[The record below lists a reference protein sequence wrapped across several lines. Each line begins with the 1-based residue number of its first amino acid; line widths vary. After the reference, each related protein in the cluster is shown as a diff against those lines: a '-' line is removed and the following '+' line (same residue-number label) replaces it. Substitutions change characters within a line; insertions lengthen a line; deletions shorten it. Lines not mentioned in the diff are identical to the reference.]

1 MRRVSSAA
9 TEIRLAQ
16 DAQRAQRDV
25 FEVADRGCDQEEGA
39 RSGFGHSFGILLYH
53 WTFRWAGSDA
63 RRPAL
68 GVLRLDPVPMIAS
81 EPLHHFVDDY
91 LSYLYETNPSSA
103 TFDGVHIHD
112 DLLENLDRAAVDAQ
126 VQALSGLARRL
137 AAISTDSLAG
147 DERVERPMVAAHIQ
161 ARLHEL
167 EKVRSWERSPQMYG
181 ELLGV
186 SLAGQALFDFAPASE
201 RARRVL
207 SKLRQTPRFI
217 QSARDNI
224 KDPPGIFVKSG
235 LEALRGTLRFIETDL
250 PRAFSDVDDL
260 GLLGDL
266 ADAQAEAI
274 ESLTSYIGWL
284 ETEVG
289 PKARASFRMGPEHL
303 AAKLRLEEGHRG
315 PAGPAAGDRPAGA
328 GRGAGG
334 VPPGGVPR
342 RGGRRGGRLAAGRR
356 IGWPRPAA
364 SCATAR
370 EQLDRLATFITRR
383 DLVSMPPGE
392 PVVVAPTPDFF
403 RWSGASMWAP
413 GPFEARPTH
422 AYYYLTDADPAWPA
436 ERKLEHLRDLN
447 TPTLWAIS
455 MHEVYPG
462 HFLHFQHL
470 RHVES
475 KARKSLMLASTSFVE
490 GWAHY
495 CEHMMIEAGFEK
507 QDPTVRLGQLAEALI
522 RIARLVV
529 AIRLH
534 AEDMSVEQGVRF
546 FRDEAFLEESTAR
559 REAERGTFDPSY
571 VVYTAGKL
579 MLLKLREDYKA
590 HVGGKFSLKTFH
602 DTLLRN
608 GVATFHVHRQLMLG
622 ESAAGAG
629 IE

>member
-1 MRRVSSAA
+1 
-9 TEIRLAQ
+9 
-16 DAQRAQRDV
+16 
-25 FEVADRGCDQEEGA
+25 
-39 RSGFGHSFGILLYH
+39 
-53 WTFRWAGSDA
+53 
-63 RRPAL
+63 
-68 GVLRLDPVPMIAS
+68 MIAS

-112 DLLENLDRAAVDAQ
+112 DLLENLDRAAVDTQ
-126 VQALSGLARRL
+126 VQALSGMARRL

-167 EKVRSWERSPQMYG
+167 EKVRSWERSPQLYG
-181 ELLGV
+181 ELLGG

-266 ADAQAEAI
+266 ADAQTEAI

-284 ETEVG
+284 ETEIG

-303 AAKLRLEEGHRG
+303 AAKLRLEEGIE
-315 PAGPAAGDRPAGA
+315 
-328 GRGAGG
+328 
-334 VPPGGVPR
+334 VPL
-342 RGGRRGGRLAAGRR
+342 GRLLEIGLRELGAVQEEFRQAAARVEAGEAVDVWRR
-356 IGWPRPAA
+356 VKDRLAPVGGIVHA
-364 SCATAR
+364 AR
-370 EQLDRLATFITRR
+370 EQLDLLATFIARR

-447 TPTLWAIS
+447 TPTLWSIS

-571 VVYTAGKL
+571 IVYTAGKL
-579 MLLKLREDYKA
+579 MLLRLREDYKA
-590 HVGGKFSLKTFH
+590 HMGGKFSLKTFH

-608 GVATFHVHRQLMLG
+608 GLATFHVHRQLMLG
-622 ESAAGAG
+622 EGAAGAG